1 MIAYN
6 WPKYGEASVIGK
18 EHDRIDGLEK
28 ATGAAKYTYDIN
40 LKGMLFAKILGCP
53 HAHCKIKSID
63 VNEAEKAPR
72 VHAVMALKDVDQE
85 VFWEGDEI
93 AVVAAETEAAAAAA
107 LEKIKVEYETLDVFV
122 KDDDLDAAE
131 KAERTKDAGE
141 DIKVETDPEDNVDE
155 DEFNVK
161 ELERQF
167 KEAVAVVEGHYGV
180 SVITHMCLEPHGSTC
195 HWDGDKLIAYLS
207 TQNVSGTAVQFSQ
220 GLADSLGTTAGDITV
235 KCDFIGGGF
244 GSKFAADSWGVACA
258 KLAKETGRPVKLMLD
273 RDQELKVA
281 GCRPSGFINVR
292 IGANKEG
299 LVTCWDS
306 THWGTAGA
314 KVGGVQK
321 GVIPYVMVP
330 KNYRRKQISVITN
343 TGPDRAWRAPAHPQA
358 CAMTQTALDDIA
370 AKLGLDSYDVF
381 LRNLENATPKKAG
394 ESMADT
400 YREQMKVAAKLMDWK
415 SKWHAHGKGKAKGDV
430 VTGLGM
436 ALHTWGGGPANSM
449 CQVKVHPD
457 GAVEAYLGSQDLGT
471 GTRTVIATVIAETF
485 GLPVSAVKV
494 NIGSSAYPASN
505 PSGGSITVGSVS
517 ESSRRGSLEALEKVL
532 ELAAKKLGVEAD
544 TLEAKAGRIQVRG
557 DGKKTLTWQE
567 ACRLLGMNPVESTG
581 KFEAGRTK
589 TSLSSSQVG
598 GVQMA
603 EAAVDRR
610 TGVVKMK
617 KFVAVQDM
625 GLVINPK
632 TAKSQMYGAA
642 IMGIAY
648 ALFEE
653 RIMDA
658 KTGAFVNAELAD
670 YKLPRLG
677 DIGEI
682 VVEVWQPESEYE
694 RGVVGLGE
702 PPVISPGAAISN
714 AVCNALGVRVPVLP
728 LTPKRVLDAI
738 KKGGKA

>member
-6 WPKYGEASVIGK
+6 WPKFGEASVIGK

-40 LKGMLFAKILGCP
+40 LPEMLFAKILGCP
-53 HAHCKIKSID
+53 NAHCKIILID
-63 VNEAEKAPR
+63 TSEAEKAPR
-72 VHAVMALKDVDQE
+72 VHAVKAMKK
-85 VFWEGDEI
+85 EGDEI
-93 AVVAAETEAAAAAA
+93 RWQGDEIVIVAAETEAAAAAA
-107 LEKIKVEYETLDVFV
+107 LELVKVEYEMLEVFV
-122 KDDDLDAAE
+122 DDTDLEAAE
-131 KAERTKDAGE
+131 AVKRTKGAGE
-141 DIKVETDPEDNVDE
+141 DIKVAMDPEDNVDE
-155 DEFNVK
+155 DEFNVM

-167 KEAVAVVEGHYGV
+167 KEAAAVVEGHYGV
-180 SVITHMCLEPHGSTC
+180 PVITHMCLEPHGSTC

-207 TQNVSGTAVQFSQ
+207 TQNVSGTGAQFATP
-220 GLADSLGTTAGDITV
+220 LEITAGDVEV

-258 KLAKETGRPVKLMLD
+258 QLAKETGRPVKLMLD

-281 GCRPSGFINVR
+281 GCRPSGYINVR
-292 IGANKEG
+292 IGADKEG

-306 THWGTAGA
+306 THWGTAGP
-314 KVGGVQK
+314 KPGGVSIQ
-321 GVIPYVMVP
+321 VVPYVMVP
-330 KNYRRKQISVITN
+330 KNYRRKQISIITD
-343 TGPDRAWRAPAHPQA
+343 TGPDRAWRAPNHPQA

-381 LRNLENATPKKAG
+381 LRNLENATPKKLG

-415 SKWHAHGKGKAKGDV
+415 AKWHAHGKGKAKGDV

-436 ALHTWGGGPANSM
+436 GLHTWGGGPANSM

-471 GTRTVIATVIAETF
+471 GTRTVIASVIAETF

-494 NIGSSAYPASN
+494 NIGTSAYPASN

-517 ESSRRGSLEALEKVL
+517 ESSRRGSLEVL
-532 ELAAKKLGVEAD
+532 EQVLEMAAKKLGVEAD
-544 TLEAKAGRIQVRG
+544 SLEAKEGRIQVRG
-557 DGKKTLTWQE
+557 DGDKSLSWQQ
-567 ACRLLGMNPVESTG
+567 ACRLLGMKPAEATG
-581 KFEAGRTK
+581 KFEAGKTK

-603 EAAVDRR
+603 EVAVDRR

-632 TAKSQMYGAA
+632 TAKSQMYGAV
-642 IMGIAY
+642 IMGISY

-658 KTGAFVNAELAD
+658 KTGEFVNAELAD

-677 DIGEI
+677 DVGDI
-682 VVEVWQPESEYE
+682 VVEIWQPESEYE

-728 LTPKRVLDAI
+728 LTPKRVIDAI
-738 KKGGKA
+738 KKGRKA

>member
-1 MIAYN
+1 MVAYN
-6 WPKYGEASVIGK
+6 WPKFGKTSVIGK

-53 HAHCKIKSID
+53 YAHCKIRSID
-63 VNEAEKAPR
+63 TSKAEKMSL
-72 VHAVMALKDVDQE
+72 VHAVMALKKEDQE
-85 VFWEGDEI
+85 VLWQGDEI

-107 LEKIKVEYETLDVFV
+107 LEKVDVEYELLEVFV
-122 KDDDLDAAE
+122 KDDDLQAAE
-131 KAERTKDAGE
+131 KAERTKGAGE
-141 DIKVETDPEDNVDE
+141 KIEIGVKPDPDADE
-155 DEFNVK
+155 DEFMVQ
-161 ELERQF
+161 ELERQL
-167 KEAVAVVEGHYGV
+167 KEAAVVVDGYYGV
-180 SVITHMCLEPHGSTC
+180 PVITHMCLEPHGSTC

-207 TQNVSGTAVQFSQ
+207 TQNVSGTAGQFADPL
-220 GLADSLGTTAGDITV
+220 GLTAGDVTI

-244 GSKFAADSWGVACA
+244 GSKFQADSWGIACA

-281 GCRPSGFINVR
+281 GNRPSGFIKVK
-292 IGANKEG
+292 IGADKEG
-299 LVTCWDS
+299 LVTVWDS

-314 KVGGVQK
+314 KVGGVQFIT
-321 GVIPYVMVP
+321 IPYVMVP
-330 KNYRRKQISVITN
+330 KNRRSKQISIITN
-343 TGPDRAWRAPAHPQA
+343 AGPDRAWRAPNHPQA
-358 CAMTQTALDDIA
+358 CAMSQTALDDIA

-381 LRNLENATPKKAG
+381 MKNLVNATEKKLG
-394 ESMADT
+394 GSIADT
-400 YREQMKVAAKLMDWK
+400 YKPQMERAAKLMDWK
-415 SKWHAHGKGKAKGDV
+415 AKWHAHGNGKAKGDV

-471 GTRTVIATVIAETF
+471 GTRTVIASVIAETF
-485 GLPVSAVKV
+485 GLPVSAIKV

-517 ESSRRGSLEALEKVL
+517 ESSRRGSLEVLEKLL
-532 ELAAKKLGVEAD
+532 EVAAKKLEVEAD
-544 TLEAKAGRIQVRG
+544 TLVAKEGKIHVRG
-557 DGKKTLTWQE
+557 DSKKSLTWQQ
-567 ACRLLGMNPVESTG
+567 ACRLLGMTPIEATG
-581 KFEAGRTK
+581 KFEAGK
-589 TSLSSSQVG
+589 TQTTLSSVRVG

-603 EAAVDRR
+603 EVEVDRR
-610 TGVVKMK
+610 TGQVKMK

-632 TAKSQMYGAA
+632 TAKSQMYGAV

-648 ALFEE
+648 AIFEE

-658 KTGAFVNAELAD
+658 QTGAFLNAELAD

-677 DIGEI
+677 DVGEI
-682 VVEVWQPESEYE
+682 VVDLWQPESEYN

>member
-63 VNEAEKAPR
+63 TSSAEKVRR
-72 VHAVMALKDVDQE
+72 VHAVKVMKK
-85 VFWEGDEI
+85 EGDEI
-93 AVVAAETEAAAAAA
+93 RWQGDEIAIVAAETEAAAADA
-107 LEKIKVEYETLDVFV
+107 LKLIDVEYEMLDVFV
-122 KDDDLDAAE
+122 KDDDLEAAE
-131 KAERTKDAGE
+131 EAGRTKGAGE
-141 DIKVETDPEDNVDE
+141 DVTVAAEAEPDVDE
-155 DEFNVK
+155 DEFNVQ

-167 KEAVAVVEGHYGV
+167 KQAAAVVEGHYGV
-180 SVITHMCLEPHGSTC
+180 PVITHMCLEPHGSTC
-195 HWDGDKLIAYLS
+195 VWDGDKLIAYLS
-207 TQNVSGTAVQFSQ
+207 TQNVSGTAGQFATP
-220 GLADSLGTTAGDITV
+220 LDITAGDVTV

-244 GSKFAADSWGVACA
+244 GSKFAPDTWGVACA
-258 KLAKETGRPVKLMLD
+258 QLAKQTGRPVKLMLD

-281 GCRPSGFINVR
+281 GCRPSGFIKVR
-292 IGANKEG
+292 IGADKEG

-314 KVGGVQK
+314 KPGGVQK
-321 GVIPYVMVP
+321 QAVPYVLVP
-330 KNYRRKQISVITN
+330 KNYRRKQISIITD
-343 TGPDRAWRAPAHPQA
+343 TGPDRAWRAPNHPQA
-358 CAMTQTALDDIA
+358 CALTQTALDDIA

-381 LRNLENATPKKAG
+381 MKNLVNATPKKRG

-400 YREQMKVAAKLMDWK
+400 YREQMQRAAELIDWK
-415 SKWHAHGKGKAKGDV
+415 AKWHANGKGKPKGDL

-436 ALHTWGGGPANSM
+436 ALHTWGGGAVK
-449 CQVKVHPD
+449 CGCTVKVHPD
-457 GAVEAYLGSQDLGT
+457 GATEAYLGSQDLGT
-471 GTRTVIATVIAETF
+471 GTRTVIASVIAETF
-485 GLPVSAVKV
+485 GLPLSAVKV
-494 NIGSSAYPASN
+494 NIGSSAYTEAN

-517 ESSRRGSLEALEKVL
+517 ESSRRASQEALGKIF
-532 ELAAKKLGVEAD
+532 ELAADKLGVDAD
-544 TLEAKAGRIQVRG
+544 KLEAKGGRIQVRG
-557 DGKKTLTWQE
+557 EAKKGLTWQQ
-567 ACRLLGMNPVESTG
+567 ACRLLGMNALEVTG
-581 KFEAGRTK
+581 KYDPSK
-589 TSLSSSQVG
+589 IKDSPLSSSQVG

-603 EAAVDRR
+603 EVAVDRR

-632 TAKSQMYGAA
+632 TAKSQIYGAV
-642 IMGIAY
+642 IMGISY

-658 KTGAFVNAELAD
+658 KTGAFVNAELSD

-677 DIGEI
+677 DVGEI
-682 VVEVWQPESEYE
+682 VVDLWQPESEYE

>member
-1 MIAYN
+1 MTAYS

-40 LKGMLFAKILGCP
+40 PKGMLFAKMLGCP

-63 VNEAEKAPR
+63 TASAEKVRR
-72 VHAVMALKDVDQE
+72 VHAVKALKKAGDEIRWQ
-85 VFWEGDEI
+85 GDEI
-93 AVVAAETEAAAAAA
+93 AVVAAETEAAAAEA
-107 LEKIKVEYETLDVFV
+107 LKLIDIEYEMLEVFV
-122 KDDDLDAAE
+122 QDDNLDAA
-131 KAERTKDAGE
+131 AEAKRTQSAGE
-141 DIKVETDPEDNVDE
+141 DIKVEMEPDPNVDE
-155 DEFNVK
+155 DEFNVA

-167 KEAVAVVEGHYGV
+167 KAAAAVVEGYYGV
-180 SVITHMCLEPHGSTC
+180 PVITHMCLEPHGSTC
-195 HWDGDKLIAYLS
+195 FWDGDKLIAYLS
-207 TQNVSGTAVQFSQ
+207 TQNVSGTAAQFA
-220 GLADSLGTTAGDITV
+220 GPLAITAGDVTV

-244 GSKFAADSWGVACA
+244 GSKFAADSWGITCA
-258 KLAKETGRPVKLMLD
+258 QLAKETGRPVKLMLD

-281 GCRPSGFINVR
+281 GNRPSGFIKVK
-292 IGANKEG
+292 IGADEGG

-306 THWGTAGA
+306 IHWGTAGA
-314 KVGGVQK
+314 KPGGVSKQ
-321 GVIPYVMVP
+321 VVPYVMVP
-330 KNYRRKQISVITN
+330 KNYRRKQLSIITD
-343 TGPDRAWRAPAHPQA
+343 TGPDRAWRAPNHPQA

-381 LRNLENATPKKAG
+381 LKNLINATPKKLGAP
-394 ESMADT
+394 MADT
-400 YREQMKVAAKLMDWK
+400 YSEQMKRAAELMDWK
-415 SKWHAHGKGKAKGDV
+415 AKWHAHGKGKAKGDV

-436 ALHTWGGGPANSM
+436 ALHTWGGGASPGN
-449 CQVKVHPD
+449 CLVKVHPD
-457 GAVEAYLGSQDLGT
+457 GATEAFLGSQDLGT
-471 GTRTVIATVIAETF
+471 GTRTVIASVIAETF
-485 GLPVSAVKV
+485 GLAVSAVKV
-494 NIGSSAYPASN
+494 NIGSSAYPQAN

-517 ESSRRGSLEALEKVL
+517 ETSRRASQEALEKIFEVAATKL
-532 ELAAKKLGVEAD
+532 EVEAD
-544 TLEAKAGRIQVRG
+544 TLVAK
-557 DGKKTLTWQE
+557 DGKIQSRDDAKKSLTWQQ
-567 ACRLLGMNPVESTG
+567 ACRLLGMNALEVTG
-581 KFEAGRTK
+581 NYDPAKIKNTP
-589 TSLSSSQVG
+589 LSSSQVG

-603 EAAVDRR
+603 EVAVDRR

-617 KFVAVQDM
+617 KFVAVQDV

-658 KTGAFVNAELAD
+658 KMGAFLNCELSD

-677 DIGEI
+677 DVGEI
-682 VVEVWQPESEYE
+682 VVDLWQPESEYN

>member
-1 MIAYN
+1 MVAYN
-6 WPKYGEASVIGK
+6 WPKYGEAAVVGK

-53 HAHCKIKSID
+53 HAHCKIRSIKLD
-63 VNEAEKAPR
+63 AAKKADR
-72 VHAVMALKDVDQE
+72 VHAVMALKKEDDE
-85 VFWEGDEI
+85 VLWQGDEI

-107 LEKIKVEYETLDVFV
+107 LEKIEVEYEVLEVFV
-122 KDDDLDAAE
+122 DDGDLEAAE
-131 KAERTKDAGE
+131 KAKRTKGAGDEIAVAMEAE
-141 DIKVETDPEDNVDE
+141 DDVDE
-155 DEFNVK
+155 DEFNVA

-167 KEAVAVVEGHYGV
+167 KTAAAVVEGDYGI
-180 SVITHMCLEPHGSTC
+180 SVITHCCLEPHGTTC

-207 TQNVSGTAVQFSQ
+207 TQNVSGTAPQFGT
-220 GLADSLGTTAGDITV
+220 GLEIPASDVTV
-235 KCDFIGGGF
+235 LCNFIGGGF
-244 GSKFAADSWGVACA
+244 GSKFAADTWGIACA

-281 GCRPSGFINVR
+281 GCRPSGFMKVR
-292 IGANKEG
+292 VGADKEG
-299 LVTCWDS
+299 YVTCWDS
-306 THWGTAGA
+306 SHWGTAGA
-314 KVGGVQK
+314 KPGGVQLK
-321 GVIPYVMVP
+321 NVPYVLLP
-330 KNYRRKQISVITN
+330 KNYRRKQTSIITN
-343 TGPDRAWRAPAHPQA
+343 CGPDRAWRAPNHPQA
-358 CAMTQTALDDIA
+358 AALSLTALDDIA

-381 LRNLENATPKKAG
+381 MRNLVNATPKKLG
-394 ESMADT
+394 KSMADT
-400 YREQMKVAAKLMDWK
+400 YEQQMKRAAELMDWK
-415 SKWHAHGKGKAKGDV
+415 AKWHAHGKGKAKGDV

-436 ALHTWGGGPANSM
+436 SLHTWGGGAVK
-449 CQVKVHPD
+449 CGCTVKVHPD
-457 GAVEAYLGSQDLGT
+457 GAVETYLASQDLGT

-485 GLPVSAVKV
+485 GLPISGVKV
-494 NIGSSAYPASN
+494 NIGNSSFTEAN

-517 ESSRRGSLEALEKVL
+517 EASRRASQEAVEKIFD
-532 ELAAKKLGVEAD
+532 LAAKKLGVDAD
-544 TLEAKAGRIQVRG
+544 KLEAKAGRIQVQGG
-557 DGKKTLTWQE
+557 DGKSLSWQE
-567 ACRLLGMNPVESTG
+567 ACRLLGMNALEATG
-581 KFEAGRTK
+581 KYDPSK
-589 TSLSSSQVG
+589 IKDSPLSSSQVG

-603 EAAVDRR
+603 EVAVDRR

-632 TAKSQMYGAA
+632 TAKSQMYGAL

-653 RIMDA
+653 RIMDEH
-658 KTGAFVNAELAD
+658 TGAFLNCELSD

-677 DIGEI
+677 DVGEM
-682 VVEVWQPESEYE
+682 VVDIWQPESEYQ

-738 KKGGKA
+738 QKGAKA

>member
-1 MIAYN
+1 MIAYS
-6 WPKYGEASVIGK
+6 WPKFGEASVIGK
-18 EHDRIDGLEK
+18 EHDRLDGLEK

-63 VNEAEKAPR
+63 TASAEKMR
-72 VHAVMALKDVDQE
+72 GVHAVIAIKKQGEE
-85 VFWEGDEI
+85 VRWQGDEI
-93 AVVAAETEAAAAAA
+93 AVVAAETEAAAAEA
-107 LEKIKVEYETLDVFV
+107 LKLIDVDYELLDVFV
-122 KDDDLDAAE
+122 QDEDLAAAE
-131 KAERTKDAGE
+131 DAKRTQSLGE
-141 DIKVETDPEDNVDE
+141 DIKVDVQPDENVDE
-155 DEFNVK
+155 DEFNVG

-167 KEAVAVVEGHYGV
+167 KEAAAVVEGYYGIP
-180 SVITHMCLEPHGSTC
+180 VITHMCLEPHGSTC
-195 HWDGDKLIAYLS
+195 YWDGDKLIAYLS
-207 TQNVSGTAVQFSQ
+207 TQNVSGTAAQFATP
-220 GLADSLGTTAGDITV
+220 LDITAGDVTV
-235 KCDFIGGGF
+235 KCDFVGGGF
-244 GSKFAADSWGVACA
+244 GSKFAADSWGIKCA
-258 KLAKETGRPVKLMLD
+258 ELAKKTGRPVKLMLD

-281 GCRPSGFINVR
+281 GNRPSGFIKVR
-292 IGANKEG
+292 IGADKEG

-306 THWGTAGA
+306 VHWGTAGA
-314 KVGGVQK
+314 KHGGVNKQ
-321 GVIPYVMVP
+321 VIPYVMVP
-330 KNYRRKQISVITN
+330 KNYRRKQVSIFTDA
-343 TGPDRAWRAPAHPQA
+343 GQDRAWRAPNHPQA
-358 CAMTQTALDDIA
+358 CAITQTALDDIA

-381 LRNLENATPKKAG
+381 MKNLVNATPKKGNA
-394 ESMADT
+394 SMAET
-400 YREQMKVAAKLMDWK
+400 YRQQMELAAKLIDWK
-415 SKWHAHGKGKAKGDV
+415 AKWHAHGKGQAKGDV

-436 ALHTWGGGPANSM
+436 ALHTWGGGPFKGN
-449 CQVKVHPD
+449 CLVKVHPD

-471 GTRTVIATVIAETF
+471 GTRTVIAAVIAETF
-485 GLPVSAVKV
+485 GLPLSAVKV
-494 NIGSSAYPASN
+494 NIGSSAYPEAN

-517 ESSRRGSLEALEKVL
+517 ETSRRASQEALDKIF
-532 ELAAKKLGVEAD
+532 ELTAKKLEVEAD
-544 TLEAKAGRIQVRG
+544 TLEAREGRIQVQG
-557 DGKKTLTWQE
+557 DAKKGLTWQQ
-567 ACRLLGMNPVESTG
+567 ACRLLGMNALEITG
-581 KFEAGRTK
+581 RFDPATVKD
-589 TSLSSSQVG
+589 SPLSSSQVG

-603 EAAVDRR
+603 EVAVDRR

-632 TAKSQMYGAA
+632 TAKSQMYGAV

-658 KTGAFVNAELAD
+658 KTGAFLNAELSD

-677 DIGEI
+677 DVGDII
-682 VVEVWQPESEYE
+682 VEPWQPESEYK

-738 KKGGKA
+738 KKGGNA